1 MENLTIEDV
10 RGILKTYMLENN
22 YGLLQI
28 TASMSM
34 SKDNIV
40 LSVTYDEDS
49 DEHLNGYN
57 ND

>member
-1 MENLTIEDV
+1 MRKLNIEDI
-10 RGILKTYMLENN
+10 RELLHTYMLENN
-22 YGLLQI
+22 FGLLQI

-34 SKDNIV
+34 SKHNVV

-57 ND
+57 E

>member
-1 MENLTIEDV
+1 MEDIRQL
-10 RGILKTYMLENN
+10 LHTYMLENN
-22 YGLLQI
+22 LGLLQI

-34 SKDNIV
+34 SKHNVV